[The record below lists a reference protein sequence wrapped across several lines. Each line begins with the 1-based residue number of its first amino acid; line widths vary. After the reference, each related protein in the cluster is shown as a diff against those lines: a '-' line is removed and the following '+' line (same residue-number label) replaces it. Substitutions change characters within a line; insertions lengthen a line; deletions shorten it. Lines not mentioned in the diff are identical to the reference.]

1 MSIRLKISAIVPL
14 RIEDGPGIR
23 TTIFFHGCSRKCEG
37 CHNKSLLDGTAEW
50 EEKSIREIFLELEEV
65 KNPNKRVTI
74 SGGEPLEQKEGL
86 TELIN
91 YLNQKGYDI
100 ALYTSYNL
108 DEIPQSIT
116 KKINYI
122 KVGHFISS
130 LKVEG
135 KYYGSSNQ
143 KFIHLCEG
151 EKKFYE

>member
-1 MSIRLKISAIVPL
+1 MSIKLKISAIVPL

-23 TTIFFHGCSRKCEG
+23 TTIFFNGCSRKCEG
-37 CHNKSLLDGTAEW
+37 CHNKFLVDGTAEW
-50 EEKSIREIFLELEEV
+50 EEKSIEEIFLQLEKL

-86 TELIN
+86 TKLIN
-91 YLNQKGYDI
+91 YLNKKGYDI

-108 DEIPQSIT
+108 DEIPENIL
-116 KKINYI
+116 KKINYV
-122 KVGHFISS
+122 KVGPFISS
-130 LKVEG
+130 LKIEG

-143 KFIHLCEG
+143 RFIHLYKG